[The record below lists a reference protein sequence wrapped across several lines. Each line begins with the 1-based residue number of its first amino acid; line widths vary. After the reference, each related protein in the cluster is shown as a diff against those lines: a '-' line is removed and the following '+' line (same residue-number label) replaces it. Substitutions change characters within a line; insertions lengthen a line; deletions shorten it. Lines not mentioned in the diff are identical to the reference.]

1 MNGKHRIV
9 LYFYF
14 LFPFRSRYI
23 SNFCFLSFSFVISIF
38 LAYDET
44 LAPILDLGVDVLTSK
59 LIDASKAGNLSRI
72 KALVQV
78 GADAARADYDGRTPM
93 HLSAAAGHLECM
105 VYLNTQHGVDI
116 FAVDRYGNNPLH
128 DAMHNNQTAVVR
140 WLKSLG
146 ATASADSGYV
156 KDRDILQAAADG
168 NVEEVKWRLKM
179 DASVANT
186 FDYDR
191 RTPLHVASSEGHRIV
206 VRELLRQNADPYA
219 LDRWGL
225 DPLAC
230 AVKGKHASTAEELS
244 SWIGRQTRSQS
255 ITSTS
260 PRSQRSSI
268 PSRQNTPRRSSGGE
282 QFSLFGIK
290 IEETEDDN
298 GDSLSLPLLNP
309 ESFALVMSVASR
321 ALITAAERGDLH
333 EIKKL
338 VSKGADVNAADYDGR
353 TSAHLASSSGHID
366 VMQYLV
372 KQNECNLDVF
382 DRFGRTPLQDA
393 LGKISF
399 VS

>member
-1 MNGKHRIV
+1 MNEKHCIV

-23 SNFCFLSFSFVISIF
+23 SNFCFLFISFLVKSIF

-206 VRELLRQNADPYA
+206 VRELLRQNADPHA

-244 SWIGRQTRSQS
+244 SWIRRTRSQS

-260 PRSQRSSI
+260 SISQRSTCIRSE
-268 PSRQNTPRRSSGGE
+268 QNTPLLGE
-282 QFSLFGIK
+282 HVQLLGIK
-290 IEETEDDN
+290 IGEEEDDN
-298 GDSLSLPLLNP
+298 GDNLSLPLLNH

-393 LGKISF
+393 LGKILF